1 MHINVIGG
9 YGHQVATCSQ
19 VVRGIHFLYYT
30 CNFSV
35 G

>member
-1 MHINVIGG
+1 MHIKIIGVMG
-9 YGHQVATCSQ
+9 TRVAACSQ